1 MSKLN
6 ISYSQFNFDNLSIQ
20 KERDIIQHKKEE
32 LEKKNIQILR
42 EHKFLRDRITKLEQ
56 QLKDKR
62 DMEKKFNKD
71 IDDLNQETLS
81 LVEEIE
87 KMANVNIKFNGKEYL
102 LSCDDGQEESLKKLV
117 TFLDKKYLELKE
129 KLGNIGENK
138 LLLITSI
145 KLIDEHFDLK
155 RRIGDQKKKLDNLS
169 NKFKELKTLAIEYKD
184 NKEIEIHDLNEKID
198 AIKNIE
204 ETNLMYENMLDKTTE
219 SLEKI
224 IKNAEMSSNTQQ

>member
-1 MSKLN
+1 
-6 ISYSQFNFDNLSIQ
+6 
-20 KERDIIQHKKEE
+20 
-32 LEKKNIQILR
+32 
-42 EHKFLRDRITKLEQ
+42 
-56 QLKDKR
+56 
-62 DMEKKFNKD
+62 
-71 IDDLNQETLS
+71 
-81 LVEEIE
+81 
-87 KMANVNIKFNGKEYL
+87 MANVNIKFNGKEYL

-198 AIKNIE
+198 TIKKNIE